1 MPDCNHKPKTEHKFC
16 PTIASLKLLFLN
28 LIPLCDPFFNRFD
41 TLASAKRSR
50 MIFRRRRTRIEIEHT
65 TVRVSGDD
73 LTPVVVPPAPSPA
86 EPTLAR
92 VVAFPARETNATTSR
107 PTIHEPA
114 KETRP

>member
-65 TVRVSGDD
+65 TVRVEAGGVYPLKLGTDVV
-73 LTPVVVPPAPSPA
+73 TPAPPPAQTGRAALTVAPASANGDPS
-86 EPTLAR
+86 
-92 VVAFPARETNATTSR
+92 
-107 PTIHEPA
+107 H
-114 KETRP
+114 KESLS